1 MLRLLALCLTGL
13 LLHVGALSGHAGE
26 PTPKIGGTYR
36 FPLRYSPRTLDPARS
51 TDYYAVTVIQQVFDG
66 LVDFDRNLNII
77 PAIARSWR
85 VSRDGRVYTF
95 DLRPDVR
102 FHSGRTVTA
111 DDVVY
116 SLTRLLLPETQSSAA
131 EQFEAIVGAADVRQG
146 KTRTLAGVRATSP
159 RRVEIQLREPYSP
172 FLSLLAMKSA
182 KIVPREAVESKE
194 VPFERHPIGT
204 GPFKIVRWD
213 EGKAIV
219 LEANLEYFRGRPYLD
234 RIHYA
239 IMPTATDA
247 DIYRAFRAGDFEESP
262 IPSELREEALAS
274 GTFPIVRR
282 PTLALQFYGFNL
294 SRPEWQDRRVRMAL
308 LLAFDREAVVQT
320 GTKGKHRPA
329 AGLLPPG
336 ILGYNPAREVPQV
349 DRARAA
355 ALLAEAG
362 GPDAVR
368 SFEMWSAVRSEAQ
381 RAEFEG
387 FADAA
392 RALGLAA
399 EPKFA
404 NDWPQFQRFLTE
416 GRMSLFR
423 YAWFADLPDPDNILG
438 ILFHSQSRYN
448 YWRYSNPRVD
458 ALLEEG
464 RRELNPVRRAEIY
477 RRVEA
482 QVLEDVPIIPILHI
496 WYEQAYQPSVRGVE
510 VSALGAPYVP
520 MRKVWLD
527 RP

>member
-1 MLRLLALCLTGL
+1 MLRLLALALTAL
-13 LLHVGALSGHAGE
+13 LLHVGAPSGHAGD
-26 PTPKIGGTYR
+26 PTPRIGGTYR

-51 TDYYAVTVIQQVFDG
+51 TDYYAVTVIQQIFDG
-66 LVDFDRNLNII
+66 LVDFDRDLNII

-95 DLRPDVR
+95 DLRRDVR
-102 FHSGRTVTA
+102 FHSGRAVTA

-116 SLTRLLLPETQSSAA
+116 SLTRLFKPETRSTAG
-131 EQFEAIVGAADVRQG
+131 ETFDLIVGARDVRQG
-146 KTRTLAGVRATSP
+146 RTETLRGVRAVTP
-159 RRVEIQLREPYSP
+159 NRVEVTLEEPYAP
-172 FLSLLAMKSA
+172 FLSLLATNKA
-182 KIVPREAVESKE
+182 KIVPREAVESKD
-194 VPFERHPIGT
+194 VPFERAPVGT
-204 GPFKIVRWD
+204 GPFRIVRWD

-219 LEANLEYFRGRPYLD
+219 LEANPAHFRGRPYLD
-234 RIHYA
+234 RIRYA

-247 DIYRAFRAGDFEESP
+247 DIYRAFRKGDFDESP
-262 IPSELREEALAS
+262 IPSELRDEALAS
-274 GTFPIVRR
+274 GTFPVVRR

-294 SRPEWQDRRVRMAL
+294 SRPEWRDPRVRMAL
-308 LLAFDREAVVQT
+308 LLAFDRAAVVEA

-329 AGLLPPG
+329 AGILPPG
-336 ILGYNPAREVPQV
+336 VLGYNPARDVPRV

-355 ALLAEAG
+355 ALLGEAG
-362 GPDAVR
+362 GPEAVR
-368 SFEMWSAVRSEAQ
+368 GFEMWSAVRSEAQ
-381 RAEFEG
+381 RAEFDG
-387 FADAA
+387 IADAA
-392 RALGLAA
+392 HALGLAA
-399 EPKFA
+399 EPRFA
-404 NDWPQFQRFLTE
+404 DDWPQFQRFLTE

-448 YWRYSNPRVD
+448 YWHYSNPQVD
-458 ALLEEG
+458 ALLDEG